1 MEQFQETKLYVI
13 GVPAGKVRGKLEK
26 KKYLKKRND
35 KKVPKFDKNYKP
47 TDLRSPTNPKLK
59 NHKENYQAHHHQ
71 TGENQ

>member
-35 KKVPKFDKNYKP
+35 KNLIKII
-47 TDLRSPTNPKLK
+47 NPRI
-59 NHKENYQAHHHQ
+59 
-71 TGENQ
+71 